1 MKFVMYNSKRHQEIF
16 EKAIIK
22 KNESNYA
29 LIAVIYLFTSD
40 NELWKVTKDHVKK
53 NTIEFDKIKLNAIY
67 SKGYILYCVAKDLY
81 LKTGRVTISDITNK
95 HLVDP
100 KLYEIICNAMS
111 IRRFGRNAWCW
122 KELDKESA

>member
-1 MKFVMYNSKRHQEIF
+1 M
-16 EKAIIK
+16 
-22 KNESNYA
+22 
-29 LIAVIYLFTSD
+29 LFASD

-67 SKGYILYCVAKDLY
+67 TKGYILYCVAKDLY
-81 LKTGRVTISDITNK
+81 LGTGHVTVSDITNR

-100 KLYEIICNAMS
+100 KLYEILCNGMA

-122 KELDKESA
+122 REVDKDSA

>member
-1 MKFVMYNSKRHQEIF
+1 MKFIMYNNKRHQQIF

-22 KNESNYA
+22 KNENNYA
-29 LIAVIYLFTSD
+29 LLAVIYLFTSD

-53 NTIEFDKIKLNAIY
+53 NSIDFENIKLNAIY

-81 LKTGRVTISDITNK
+81 LGARRVTISDITNRY
-95 HLVDP
+95 LVDP
-100 KLYEIICNAMS
+100 KLYEVICNGMA

-122 KELDKESA
+122 EKNK

>member
-1 MKFVMYNSKRHQEIF
+1 MYNSKRHQEIF

-22 KNESNYA
+22 KNENNYA
-29 LIAVIYLFTSD
+29 LLAVIYLFTSD

-53 NTIEFDKIKLNAIY
+53 NKIEFENIKLNAIY

-81 LKTGRVTISDITNK
+81 LKTGHVTISDITNK

-100 KLYEIICNAMS
+100 KLYEVICNGMA

-122 KELDKESA
+122 RGL

>member
-1 MKFVMYNSKRHQEIF
+1 MKFMMYSSKRHQEIF

-29 LIAVIYLFTSD
+29 LLAVIYLFTAD
-40 NELWKVTKDHVKK
+40 NELWKVTKGHVEK
-53 NTIEFDKIKLNAIY
+53 NSIEFDKIKLNAIY
-67 SKGYILYCVAKDLY
+67 TKGYILYCVAKDLY
-81 LKTGRVTISDITNK
+81 LGTGHVTVSDITNR

-100 KLYEIICNAMS
+100 KLYEILCNGMA

-122 KELDKESA
+122 REVDKDSA

>member
-1 MKFVMYNSKRHQEIF
+1 MYNNKRHQEIF

-22 KNESNYA
+22 KNENNYPLLA
-29 LIAVIYLFTSD
+29 AIYLFTSD

-53 NTIEFDKIKLNAIY
+53 NKIEFDEIKLNAIY

-81 LKTGRVTISDITNK
+81 LGTGHVTISDITNK
-95 HLVDP
+95 HLVAP
-100 KLYEIICNAMS
+100 KLYEILCNAMA

-122 KELDKESA
+122 RELEKNSA